1 MDNETKYQTVIK
13 SMDEYTYDWNPDWAE
28 DPSQPILK
36 ITKSSLGS
44 HDWCPKKYG
53 FSYIQ
58 RLPQDQTEAM
68 RKGTDVHNAR
78 EDFFKD
84 FDIKKAEGMTSQ
96 ELQTYCEG
104 LHPIDDYV
112 DIYLTMAAAEAQ
124 RFQEA
129 KEDQGR
135 C

>member
-53 FSYIQ
+53 FSSNENSNSEIQ
-58 RLPQDQTEAM
+58 FLKNTKMNITRNHGVGQVP
-68 RKGTDVHNAR
+68 G
-78 EDFFKD
+78 
-84 FDIKKAEGMTSQ
+84 
-96 ELQTYCEG
+96 
-104 LHPIDDYV
+104 
-112 DIYLTMAAAEAQ
+112 
-124 RFQEA
+124 
-129 KEDQGR
+129 
-135 C
+135 